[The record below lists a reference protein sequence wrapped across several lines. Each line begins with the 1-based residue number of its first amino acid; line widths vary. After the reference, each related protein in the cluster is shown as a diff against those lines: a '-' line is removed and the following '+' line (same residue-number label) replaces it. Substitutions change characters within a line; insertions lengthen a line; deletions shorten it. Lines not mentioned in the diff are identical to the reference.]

1 MPPLLPFAGLI
12 GDVLG
17 TGLTGLGMYEA
28 TKGPKTP
35 SPSPVTTIPGSPT
48 SIIGTGGTPGASASG
63 TSPFLDQILTGKGA
77 TGTTPTGASS
87 GVATGVG
94 GGGAKSAAP
103 PVAIAGGGGGD
114 VLPWLK
120 NAGTGFQPGTP
131 GAS

>member
-1 MPPLLPFAGLI
+1 MPPVIPFIPAIL
-12 GDVLG
+12 
-17 TGLTGLGMYEA
+17 TAASTGLGIYDA
-28 TKGPKTP
+28 TKKPNTP
-35 SPSPVTTIPGSPT
+35 NPTPVTTIPGSPT

-103 PVAIAGGGGGD
+103 PAAIAGGGGGD

-131 GAS
+131 GAI